1 MRVALYARVS
11 TEEQAKH
18 GISIEEQIEDLR
30 KWADANGHLIVGEY
44 PDKGVSA
51 RKMPSKRPMLQELL
65 QDIPAKKIELIA
77 FIRLDRWSRNVKGY
91 YQVQDVLD
99 KYGVAWV
106 AIFEQY
112 ETLTSQGRFVTNLML
127 SISEAEADRTGEK
140 IKTALAYKVDKGEYI
155 GGAFPYGYIPE
166 GKALVPDPEK
176 ADTVRELFQR
186 YLAGES
192 YYQLAAYMD
201 GITGKRWQFRYIRR
215 ILCNRIYIGEFHD
228 NLSFCEPIIDKA
240 TFDAVQAR
248 IGARAVRHNPTGR
261 VYIFSGLLRCECC
274 NTMLSGWTRRD
285 VVYYRCGEALQYRRC
300 EHTKSIREDVLE
312 LWLLEHIADELDAY
326 TAKYTVKAK
335 NKQPRDDAAVK
346 RKLDRLK
353 DLYLDELITKEQY
366 KADREKL
373 LAQLDTQKP
382 TQPMPDEIK
391 KQFSGDFRSVYSS
404 LSRQQKAAFWKGTI
418 DTIFL
423 DAENKPRII
432 FR

>member
-11 TEEQAKH
+11 TEEQVKH
-18 GISIEEQIEDLR
+18 GISIDAQVAALH
-30 KWADANGHLIVGEY
+30 KWAEDNDHEIIGEY
-44 PDKGVSA
+44 IDNGVSA
-51 RKMPSKRPMLQELL
+51 RKSPSKRPELQRLL
-65 QDIPAKKIELIA
+65 LDFPAKRTELVA
-77 FIRLDRWSRNVKGY
+77 FVRLDRWTRNVKGY

-99 KYGVAWV
+99 KYKVSWV
-106 AIFEQY
+106 AIQEDY
-112 ETLTSQGRFVTNLML
+112 ETVTASGRMKVNIML
-127 SISEAEADRTGEK
+127 SVAENEADRTSER

-155 GGAFPYGYIPE
+155 GGAFPYGYIPD
-166 GKALVPDPEK
+166 GKSLVPDPEK
-176 ADTVRELFQR
+176 ADTIRELFQR

-228 NLSFCEPIIDKA
+228 NLTFCEPIIDKS

-285 VVYYRCGEALQYRRC
+285 IVYYRCGEALQYRRC
-300 EHTKSIREDVLE
+300 EHTRSIREDVLE
-312 LWLLEHIADELDAY
+312 LWLLEHIADEIDAY

-373 LAQLDTQKP
+373 LAQLDAQKP
-382 TQPMPDEIK
+382 TQTMYDDIK